1 MVVQLFTFGSL
12 INPAPH
18 KCGSTL
24 RREFTSLDELL
35 GSGAIFLPGLLVF
48 CVVVL
53 ACLEFSWS
61 QLFSISVFSW
71 ILGLLFLDGVVCG
84 ALHLVY
90 SDLLFFPGVGLFFFK
105 LFPNLDLAWEIWQG
119 KPLVLSQ
126 LFVPGWGGDHLYGCR

>member
-1 MVVQLFTFGSL
+1 MVLQLFTFGSL
-12 INPAPH
+12 FNPAPH

-71 ILGLLFLDGVVCG
+71 ILGFLFLDGVVCG

-90 SDLLFFPGVGLFFFK
+90 SDLLFFPGVGLFFIK
-105 LFPNLDLAWEIWQG
+105 LFPNLDLAWENLERKASCSISTFRSG
-119 KPLVLSQ
+119 V
-126 LFVPGWGGDHLYGCR
+126 GG